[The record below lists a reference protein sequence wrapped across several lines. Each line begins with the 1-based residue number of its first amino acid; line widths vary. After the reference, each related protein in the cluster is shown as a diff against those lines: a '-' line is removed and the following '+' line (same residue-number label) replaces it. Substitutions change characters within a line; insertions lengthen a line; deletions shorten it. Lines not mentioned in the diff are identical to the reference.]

1 MRTSCIRFVFG
12 LGFGLAFLASHGHAT
27 VVEPLTIG
35 QLAAESSR
43 VVRAVVDH
51 VYTVPERGP
60 RGEIYTR
67 TELVIDEYIIGDGP
81 DAITVQQLGGRL
93 GEWTMLLS
101 GNAHFVPGTEVIVFL
116 DYEPAK
122 DLHYVVGLAQGM
134 FTIDRT
140 GDYASLSRNL
150 EGLSFYLAEPM
161 PFQPGHVEQTL
172 ETLLNALS
180 PTLSPPD
187 GTTLGGV
194 Q

>member
-1 MRTSCIRFVFG
+1 MMTSCIRFVFG
-12 LGFGLAFLASHGHAT
+12 LSLGLALWASHGHAT
-27 VVEPLTIG
+27 VVEPLSIG
-35 QLAAESSR
+35 QLAAESNR

-101 GNAHFVPGTEVIVFL
+101 GNADFAPGAEVIVFL

-122 DLHYVVGLAQGM
+122 DVHYVVGLAQGM

-140 GDYASLSRNL
+140 GDYTSLSRNL
-150 EGLSFYLAEPM
+150 AGLSFYLAEPM
-161 PFQPGHVEQTL
+161 PFQPGHVEHTL
-172 ETLLNALS
+172 ESLLNALS
-180 PTLSPPD
+180 PTPPVLD
-187 GTTLGGV
+187 GSTLRAV